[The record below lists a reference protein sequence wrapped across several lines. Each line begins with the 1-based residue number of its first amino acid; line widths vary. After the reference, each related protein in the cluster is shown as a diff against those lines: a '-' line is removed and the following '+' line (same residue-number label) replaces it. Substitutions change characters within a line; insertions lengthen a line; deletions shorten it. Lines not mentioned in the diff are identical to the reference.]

1 MADTA
6 TRADV
11 QDAIDALIRAFGE
24 HDTTA
29 YFSSF
34 SPDAT
39 FVFYTHPEPLPSR
52 EAYRDLWTE
61 WESDGFRVL
70 ACRSSEQNVTFPA
83 PDVAVLTHRVG
94 TTVRD
99 STGTVELDE
108 RETILFRR
116 REGSGWIAV
125 HEHLSPQPNT
135 A

>member
-1 MADTA
+1 MADT
-6 TRADV
+6 TTADV
-11 QDAIDALIRAFGE
+11 QDAIDSLIRAFGE

-39 FVFYTHPEPLPSR
+39 FVFYTHPVPLPSR
-52 EAYRDLWTE
+52 DAYQDLWTQ
-61 WESDGFRVL
+61 WEADGFRVL
-70 ACRSSEQNVTFPA
+70 ECTSREQNVTFPA

-94 TTVRD
+94 TTVQD

-116 REGSGWIAV
+116 HEGAGWIAV
-125 HEHLSPQPNT
+125 HEHLSPQPDS
-135 A
+135 